1 MTRTPL
7 FLSDLCCCE
16 RLALWS
22 IRCLVSRYRLP
33 YCHETRTTDG
43 MFPASFRPVLDAAER
58 AFEDA
63 AQHLREAGQPVLD
76 INPPGSQGLSA
87 MEERFLQ
94 GIQTVQND
102 GQKEVFHLLAD
113 LFPERLMQGYIVT
126 ALALISD
133 CMAGIGHWL
142 RGMSAR
148 RQGPELCHL
157 WHDGKRFIR
166 LKCGCFGHGISP
178 RPGRE
183 ALCTEFC

>member
-22 IRCLVSRYRLP
+22 IRCLVSRYRLS

-142 RGMSAR
+142 PRHERKTAGAGALSSLAR
-148 RQGPELCHL
+148 WKKIHPAEMRVL
-157 WHDGKRFIR
+157 W
-166 LKCGCFGHGISP
+166 P
-178 RPGRE
+178 RDIPQAWAGRT
-183 ALCTEFC
+183 LH